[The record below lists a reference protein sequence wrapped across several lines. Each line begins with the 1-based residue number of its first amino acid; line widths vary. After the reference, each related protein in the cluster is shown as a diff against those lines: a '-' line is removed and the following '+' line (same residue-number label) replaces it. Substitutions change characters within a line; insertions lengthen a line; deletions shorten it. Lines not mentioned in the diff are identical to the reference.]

1 VKIAFVSSEAAP
13 YAKTGG
19 LADVISALPKALAEA
34 GHEVIIFLP
43 HYRTIKDRFKDLALR
58 VDGRFGAFSVW
69 EDRASDVPVYF
80 IENEYF
86 FDRGHLYCTAEGDDP
101 ENGERFAFF
110 SESVLETLRMLD
122 FPPEIIHAH
131 DWQTALIFAYKKF
144 VAGKDPFFRVTK
156 SVFTIHNL
164 AYQGLFEPD
173 VLVRIGLPEHLFR
186 MEDLEF
192 FGQVNFLKAG
202 ILYADAVMTV
212 SPRYAREIQTPE
224 FGCGLDGLLRS
235 RSASIRGILN
245 GIDDSMWNPADD
257 TLIAAPF
264 STDDLSGKRNCKDD
278 LLRTFGFAPSVP
290 ELPVIGMVSR
300 LVEQKGLDILVDALD
315 ALSLLGIRI
324 IIVGTGDSS
333 IERQLI
339 MALNRFPQNLGLRIT
354 YDDALARKVFAGS
367 DFFLIPSRY
376 EPCGLTQM
384 YSQKYGAVPI
394 VRAVGGLDDTV
405 EEFRPETSE
414 GTGFK
419 FQKSDPDSLVGAVR
433 RALGAWK
440 NPKWMSSLR
449 RNGMRRDFSW
459 KRSAGAYLDLYRELL
474 G

>member
-1 VKIAFVSSEAAP
+1 MKIVFVSSEAAP

-19 LADVISALPKALAEA
+19 LADVASALPKALAEA
-34 GHEVIIFLP
+34 GHEVKVFLP
-43 HYRTIKDRFKDLALR
+43 LYRTIKERFPHLALR
-58 VDGRFGAFSVW
+58 VAGRPEAFSVW
-69 EDRASDVPVYF
+69 EDREASVPVYF
-80 IENEYF
+80 IEHDYF
-86 FDRGHLYCTAEGDDP
+86 FNRGHLYCTAAGDDP
-101 ENGERFAFF
+101 ENGDRFAFF
-110 SESVLETLRMLD
+110 SRSVLEALRAID
-122 FPPEIIHAH
+122 FSPEIIHTH
-131 DWQTALIFAYKKF
+131 DWQTAALFGYKKF
-144 VAGKDPFFRVTK
+144 VMGDDPFFRGTK

-164 AYQGLFEPD
+164 AYQGLFDPG
-173 VLVRIGLPEHLFR
+173 VLGRIGLPKRLFR
-186 MEDLEF
+186 AEDLEF
-192 FGQVNFLKAG
+192 FGRVNFLKAG
-202 ILYADAVMTV
+202 ILYADAVTTV

-224 FGCGLDGLLRS
+224 FGCGLDGLLRA
-235 RSASIRGILN
+235 RRASIRGILN
-245 GIDDSMWNPADD
+245 GVDDSMWNPADD
-257 TLIAAPF
+257 AMIAAPF
-264 STDDLSGKRNCKDD
+264 GPDDLAGKKKCKKA
-278 LLRTFGFAPSVP
+278 LLEAFGFAPSVP

-300 LVEQKGLDILVDALD
+300 LVEQKGLDVLVDALD

-324 IIVGTGDSS
+324 IIVGRGDPS

-405 EEFRPETSE
+405 EEFRPETGE

-419 FQKSDPDSLVGAVR
+419 FQDSDSGALVEAVR

-440 NPKWMSSLR
+440 NPKWMSMLR

-459 KRSAGAYLDLYRELL
+459 KRSAGAYLGLYRELL